1 MISKE
6 KLEDIMYR
14 VLNEIEED
22 IESDG
27 YLADFEAEIILRSAN
42 QFYSILKDRVY
53 DYIEFGSDENE

>member
-14 VLNEIEED
+14 VLNEMEVD

-27 YLADFEAEIILRSAN
+27 DLADFEVEIILRSAN
-42 QFYSILKDRVY
+42 QFCNILKDRVY
-53 DYIEFGSDENE
+53 EYIEFGSD